1 METRLTERTIAHRWR
16 RLDNDQVDR
25 VPGGQLVGDVSSA
38 FPVGLSVLGD
48 DLDRVALSTDRSAV
62 LEDLSHG
69 LQDEGV
75 RLAEERKRARLGAY
89 ISNRECFGLDN
100 GRSRQAGQHRLRPDC
115 GTSLQDSPSRN
126 NMTGNRYRHSPPG

>member
-1 METRLTERTIAHRWR
+1 METRLTERTIAHCWR

-25 VPGGQLVGDVSSA
+25 VPGVQLVDDVSSA
-38 FPVGLSVLGD
+38 VPVGLSVL
-48 DLDRVALSTDRSAV
+48 ALSTDRSAV

-89 ISNRECFGLDN
+89 VSNLECFGLDN
-100 GRSRQAGQHRLRPDC
+100 GRSRQAGQHSLRPDC
-115 GTSLQDSPSRN
+115 GTSL
-126 NMTGNRYRHSPPG
+126 